1 VFKRKFD
8 VPGPDQL
15 NRCEVAAESSLL
27 TCSHL
32 YKSRFAFQWPFRVS
46 CSQERA
52 VISVIIY
59 SLNCREST
67 PSTFAVCPFL
77 DVVAVVVSLSWSAYF
92 PLSSSFCLTRQD
104 KVLEAVIQVQVA
116 SDQSWLVMLSRPG
129 RSGGDEPG
137 FIVIEVGNHELR
149 TLNILLSSGTS
160 AGSFAVFAG
169 PLINYRT
176 QAGTKKE
183 QIQKKGWKMGFH
195 VSVLRSCEFPFQG
208 VQGPQLSIVKV
219 YLLVPELT
227 LVTTKNQKQNRSTLF
242 IEALE
247 QFDLHHVISFISRV
261 LIFPL
266 SDSFFCCENC
276 DLPVRTVWLKC
287 MFWLDSHAHTTGQR
301 NSHGQTDNYFVS
313 WWVGVAQSIPFEV
326 ACSTGLVKARSKT
339 RTSSLL

>member
-1 VFKRKFD
+1 MFKRKFD

-27 TCSHL
+27 TRSHL

-137 FIVIEVGNHELR
+137 FIVIEVGNHERR
-149 TLNILLSSGTS
+149 TLNIRLSSGTS

-195 VSVLRSCEFPFQG
+195 VSVLRSCEFPFQE
-208 VQGPQLSIVKV
+208 VQVHPWAYVIRESCTSNAVTGAYVQRSVQSHLFWSPIGARNLKMPVWARNLKMP
-219 YLLVPELT
+219 VPYSPPNWT
-227 LVTTKNQKQNRSTLF
+227 
-242 IEALE
+242 
-247 QFDLHHVISFISRV
+247 
-261 LIFPL
+261 
-266 SDSFFCCENC
+266 
-276 DLPVRTVWLKC
+276 
-287 MFWLDSHAHTTGQR
+287 QR
-301 NSHGQTDNYFVS
+301 ESY
-313 WWVGVAQSIPFEV
+313 
-326 ACSTGLVKARSKT
+326 ARSSDVFGFMGLYPRAPCLIVT
-339 RTSSLL
+339 DP